1 MRRSLVTII
10 AALCL
15 TSGAFAKQDR
25 APSRT
30 QGAPIAQRGVQ
41 ANTIEEAQTMGCE
54 IRDIWMATGGLLFN
68 CNPSEGENVLAAF
81 DGGNRPGGISAAMSL
96 LIQMKS
102 TNRLVRIRY
111 QNDAD
116 NPICRQVDAGLS
128 YDCVRVISFG
138 GF

>member
-1 MRRSLVTII
+1 MTRMLSIVVMTLCMT
-10 AALCL
+10 AAA
-15 TSGAFAKQDR
+15 SAQVR
-25 APSRT
+25 APSRDT
-30 QGAPIAQRGVQ
+30 PASPQQ
-41 ANTIEEAQTMGCE
+41 ALGLQSNNLEEAQTMGCE

-81 DGGNRPGGISAAMSL
+81 DGGSRPGGISAAMSL

-102 TNRLVRIRY
+102 ANRLVRIRY
-111 QNDAD
+111 QSDAD
-116 NPICRQVDAGLS
+116 NPICRQADAGLS